1 MISFKDI
8 FNLLL
13 LVALLSL
20 SACNSLFGGANN
32 QNNQDP
38 LIVRDVT
45 PMPNSFPNSF
55 PNFPN
60 QQQNA
65 APSNIPNNPN
75 LGQNGLNLGSPA
87 PLNLPMP
94 QADPSIPSAPISLNR
109 LPVIAPATF
118 RMGDRVYFDFNSAKL
133 NREALVV
140 LSKQA
145 RWLKENP
152 KGKVVIEGH
161 DDARGSDEYSYKIAM
176 HRAMNVKKYLV
187 SKDIDEKRIKVVS
200 YGKAFP
206 EYSGTTEAVFSKNR
220 RAVTV
225 ITNY

>member
-20 SACNSLFGGANN
+20 SACDSLFGSKNA

-45 PMPNSFPNSF
+45 PMPNSFSNPQ
-55 PNFPN
+55 N
-60 QQQNA
+60 QLQNLS
-65 APSNIPNNPN
+65 PSNFVPNPSLGQSNFNLNNPA
-75 LGQNGLNLGSPA
+75 S
-87 PLNLPMP
+87 LNLPLP
-94 QADPSIPSAPISLNR
+94 QPDPSIPTTPTSLNK
-109 LPVIAPATF
+109 LPVLASATF

-133 NREALVV
+133 NRQALIV

-145 RWLKENP
+145 RWMKENP
-152 KGKVVIEGH
+152 KSKVVIEGH